1 MLHYFYFADNQSF
14 GPYSKE
20 QIIKMNLP
28 EDTKIWDVRTEIW
41 EEIKNIPELNSHFD
55 KSVEKCPISQ
65 SDWYWY
71 VNIGKTSFDLE
82 KKLRYFKTSFWL
94 MTASLFLMIG
104 LMGLA
109 YEKIYAYNNFFDF
122 EYLLSIIGIFGYSFL
137 LRFAVLVSALICL
150 INFLELLYYS
160 WKIVEPNSANVTGS
174 KAVGYLFIPFYN
186 LYWAYFIISS
196 LPKELNL
203 KAQKWGIYSA
213 PFLSDSM
220 IVATAILFVL
230 FLIPIVNVIFLVPF
244 LVVSYIYIVKVAE
257 CVHKLYRHI
266 EVNKMKI

>member
-20 QIIKMNLP
+20 QIIKLKLDEETN
-28 EDTKIWDVRTEIW
+28 IWDVRTEVW
-41 EEIKNIPELNSHFD
+41 KKLKDIPELSAHFD
-55 KSVEKCPISQ
+55 NSVQTYPISQ

-82 KKLRYFKTSFWL
+82 KKIRNFKTSFWF
-94 MTASLFLMIG
+94 MSASLFLMIG
-104 LMGLA
+104 LLGLA

-122 EYLLSIIGIFGYSFL
+122 EYLLSIIGIFGYTFL
-137 LRFAVLVSALICL
+137 LRFAFFVSALICL
-150 INFLELLYYS
+150 ISFLELLYYS
-160 WKIVEPNSANVTGS
+160 WKIVEPNNENITGS

-186 LYWAYFIISS
+186 LYWAYFIIST
-196 LPKELNL
+196 LPKELEL
-203 KAQKWGIYSA
+203 KSQKWGIYSA

-244 LVVSYIYIVKVAE
+244 LVVSYIYIVKMTESVRR
-257 CVHKLYRHI
+257 LYRHI